1 MISKGSFIGIGLGA
15 VMLAMVPV
23 QSMAMVHVISDI
35 PQKLS
40 VFADYIQMAKALKT
54 SMETYKQMQ
63 DTYATIGGLK
73 KMANKLKDEIND
85 TLKKEAAKFG
95 ESYISDNLKKIG
107 MEEAQKEAS
116 KVRKLVKDNLVSATK
131 DLPLQDAVKRAVLRQ
146 DAKEDAVSDAMATAM
161 AYLSESTK
169 APEEKLAPAKKTV
182 EQKETL
188 KDKLDGANEVSV
200 AILRELME
208 GNRLTAIQLRL
219 MSASELANMPV
230 YKDEES

>member
-23 QSMAMVHVISDI
+23 RSMAMVHVISDI

-63 DTYATIGGLK
+63 DTYATIGDLK
-73 KMANKLKDEIND
+73 KMKSKLKNQIND
-85 TLKKEAAKFG
+85 TLKKEATKFG
-95 ESYISDNLKKIG
+95 KNYISDNLKKLG

-116 KVRKLVKDNLVSATK
+116 KVQKLVREKMLSATK
-131 DLPLQDAVKRAVLRQ
+131 DLSLQDAVKRSVLRQ
-146 DAKEDAVSDAMATAM
+146 NAKEDAASDAMATAM

-169 APEEKLAPAKKTV
+169 APEEKLAPAKETV
-182 EQKETL
+182 QQKETL

-208 GNRLTAIQLRL
+208 GNRLTATQLRL
-219 MSASELANMPV
+219 MSASQLANMPI

>member
-1 MISKGSFIGIGLGA
+1 MISKGSFIGVGLGA

-23 QSMAMVHVISDI
+23 RSMAMVHVISDI

-63 DTYATIGGLK
+63 DTYATIGDLK
-73 KMANKLKDEIND
+73 KMKNKLKNQIND
-85 TLKKEAAKFG
+85 TLKKEATKFG
-95 ESYISDNLKKIG
+95 KNYISDNLKKLG

-116 KVRKLVKDNLVSATK
+116 KVQKLVRENMLSATK
-131 DLPLQDAVKRAVLRQ
+131 DLSLQDAVKRSVLRQ
-146 DAKEDAVSDAMATAM
+146 NAKEDAASDAMATAM

-169 APEEKLAPAKKTV
+169 APEEKLAPAKETV
-182 EQKETL
+182 QQKETL

-208 GNRLTAIQLRL
+208 GNRLTATQLRL
-219 MSASELANMPV
+219 MSASQLANMPV